1 MGSVWILLPC
11 YNEEMALPGVLGQL
25 ADLAR
30 TLDSQSWQQP
40 MRVIIVDDGSTDRT
54 WHLANEAIIAYSHK
68 GLSIQ
73 NIRHEHNQGLGVT
86 MRTGISAFVAQAAK
100 GDVLVTMD
108 ADGSHPAQTIL
119 LMFEASSRGSD
130 LIIASR
136 FARGGQAIGIPPL
149 RAFCS
154 ILCSSVYIAL
164 FHVRGVRD
172 YSSGF
177 RLYTFSILDR
187 ARQAYGNAFLTER
200 GFACQAEILLKLA
213 RLGANCAEVPLVL
226 RYDLKPGPSKMRL
239 GRTVLRYCMLALR
252 ETVRRTPALKGDKIA
267 NR

>member
-25 ADLAR
+25 ASLAPA
-30 TLDSQSWQQP
+30 LDSQHWQQP
-40 MRVIIVDDGSTDRT
+40 IHVIIVDDGSIDRT
-54 WHLANEAIIAYSHK
+54 WQLANEAIIAYSHQ

-86 MRTGISAFVAQAAK
+86 MRTGINAFLAHGTK
-100 GDVLVTMD
+100 EDVLVTMD
-108 ADGSHPAQTIL
+108 SDGSHPAQTIL
-119 LMFEASSRGSD
+119 LMLEASSRGSD

-149 RAFCS
+149 RAICS
-154 ILCSSVYIAL
+154 RICSSVYMSL
-164 FHVRGVRD
+164 FHVKGVRD

-177 RLYTFSILDR
+177 RLYTFSVLDR
-187 ARQAYGNAFLTER
+187 AQRAYGDAFITER

-213 RLGANCAEVPLVL
+213 RIDANCAEVPLVL

-252 ETVRRTPALKGDKIA
+252 EAVRRTPVLKEDKIA
-267 NR
+267 DR

>member
-25 ADLAR
+25 ADLTR
-30 TLDSQSWQQP
+30 TLDAQRWQQP
-40 MRVIIVDDGSTDRT
+40 MRVIIVDDGSADRT
-54 WHLANEAIIAYSHK
+54 WQLANEAVIAYSPK

-86 MRTGISAFVAQAAK
+86 MRTGINAFLAQAVK
-100 GDVLVTMD
+100 DDVLVTMD
-108 ADGSHPAQTIL
+108 ADGSHPSPTIL
-119 LMFEASSRGSD
+119 LMLEASVCGGD

-136 FARGGQAIGIPPL
+136 FASGGKVIGVPPS
-149 RAFCS
+149 RAFYS
-154 ILCSSVYIAL
+154 TLCSSAYMAL
-164 FHVRGVRD
+164 FHVKGVRD

-177 RLYTFSILDR
+177 RLYTFSILDK
-187 ARQAYGNAFLTER
+187 ARQAYGDAFIAER

-213 RLGANCAEVPLVL
+213 RIGAKCAEVPLIL

-239 GRTVLRYCMLALR
+239 GRTVLRYCVLALR
-252 ETVRRTPALKGDKIA
+252 EAVRRTPALKGDKIA
-267 NR
+267 DR